1 MENPSG
7 SWKPEGSMHFDF
19 TDRIDFIVIGD
30 IKEVCGAELYICG
43 NSAENC
49 EYKKNYYR
57 NT

>member
-1 MENPSG
+1 
-7 SWKPEGSMHFDF
+7 MHFDF